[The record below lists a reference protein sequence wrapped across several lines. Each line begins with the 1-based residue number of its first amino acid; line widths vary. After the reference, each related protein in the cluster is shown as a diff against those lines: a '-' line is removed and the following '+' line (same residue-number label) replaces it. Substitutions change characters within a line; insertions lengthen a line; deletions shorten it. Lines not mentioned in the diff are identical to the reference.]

1 MGKTGVGGRVKG
13 NEPDRLQVN
22 VRLDDEMIRLVDAKR
37 IELQPELGKI
47 PTRSEVVRIALERYL
62 IAAKKKG

>member
-1 MGKTGVGGRVKG
+1 MKKTD
-13 NEPDRLQVN
+13 PDRPQVN

-37 IELQPELGKI
+37 VALQQELGTI

-62 IAAKKKG
+62 KGNLRKT